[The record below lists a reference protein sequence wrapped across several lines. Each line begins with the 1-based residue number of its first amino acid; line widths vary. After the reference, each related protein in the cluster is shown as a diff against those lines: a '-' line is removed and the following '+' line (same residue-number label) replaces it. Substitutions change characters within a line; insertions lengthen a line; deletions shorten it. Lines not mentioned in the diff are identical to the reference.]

1 MAEILGFFF
10 IAFLAG
16 ILTAAAP
23 CVLPIVPVILGGSVA
38 EKDKAR
44 PYIVVG
50 ALFVSIIV
58 FTLILKASTA
68 LIGVP
73 PWVWNYL
80 SGGIVIFFGLTL
92 LFPNF
97 WEKIQSKLR
106 LYDKSNRFLGK
117 GYKKG
122 GFWGAVMIG
131 AALGPVF
138 SSCSPVYLVILSV
151 TLPTNFAKGI
161 FYIAGYALGLCLVLL
176 LVAKFGQVLIN
187 KFKWLEDPNG
197 WFKRGL
203 GLFLILVGIA
213 VITGFDR
220 GIQTWLIERGIYSP
234 TEFEQKLVK

>member
-1 MAEILGFFF
+1 MAEVLGFFF

-38 EKDKAR
+38 EKDRFR

-68 LIGVP
+68 LIGIP

-92 LFPNF
+92 FLPSL
-97 WEKIQSKLR
+97 WEKIQGKLK

-117 GYKKG
+117 GYTKG
-122 GFWGAVMIG
+122 GFWGAIMIG

-138 SSCSPVYLVILSV
+138 SSCSPVYLLILSV
-151 TLPTNFAKGI
+151 TLPTNFAKGL
-161 FYIAGYALGLCLVLL
+161 FYIAGYALGLCLILL

-203 GLFLILVGIA
+203 GFFLILVGIA

-220 GIQTWLIERGIYSP
+220 GIQAWLIERGIYSP
-234 TEFEQKLVK
+234 TEIEQKLVK